1 VSGEP
6 ERIRG
11 YPASS
16 CTTLK
21 PWSWDGVDFEILHPA
36 AEHHWKGNNASCVL
50 RVANSAG
57 SILLVGDIKRRV
69 ESRLVAS
76 MGDRLDA
83 DIVVV
88 PHHGS
93 KTSSSLGFVH
103 RVSPIYAL
111 ASSGYRSRHGFPR
124 KEVVARWEGSGAT
137 LFTTAESGTIEF
149 RLSADG
155 VLHMPTRLRHLA
167 RRYWMD

>member
-1 VSGEP
+1 
-6 ERIRG
+6 
-11 YPASS
+11 
-16 CTTLK
+16 
-21 PWSWDGVDFEILHPA
+21 
-36 AEHHWKGNNASCVL
+36 
-50 RVANSAG
+50 
-57 SILLVGDIKRRV
+57 
-69 ESRLVAS
+69 

-124 KEVVARWEGSGAT
+124 KEVVARWEGAGAT

-149 RLSADG
+149 HLSADG